1 MWILLLM
8 QIRRRWQR
16 DVTKLPR
23 DWWLLI
29 ASINMINNKNV
40 CLAKSSS
47 IISITALLS
56 PILLME
62 DTLSATFPDIL
73 KLVNLKTPSE
83 WFCQRHHQQKLI
95 LRQSSKSWKWV
106 GNSCSQSHYRIVC
119 KTPRKA
125 VPILEERKYSVTWR
139 NLAWLKGRLNHCLI
153 WVIVH
158 DIYQAQYET
167 GVYKTTLWGISIP
180 ITKF

>member
-1 MWILLLM
+1 MQSYQFRKRQEVIWKFCLTMWILLLM

-119 KTPRKA
+119 RPFRFLRRGST
-125 VPILEERKYSVTWR
+125 VWLEE
-139 NLAWLKGRLNHCLI
+139 
-153 WVIVH
+153 
-158 DIYQAQYET
+158 
-167 GVYKTTLWGISIP
+167 TLRDSREG
-180 ITKF
+180 

>member
-1 MWILLLM
+1 MQSYQFRKRQKNIWKVCLTMWILLLM

-47 IISITALLS
+47 IIFITALLP
-56 PILLME
+56 PILLMG

-83 WFCQRHHQQKLI
+83 WFCQRHHRQKI
-95 LRQSSKSWKWV
+95 IFRQSSKSEWV
-106 GNSCSQSHYRIVC
+106 
-119 KTPRKA
+119 KA
-125 VPILEERKYSVTWR
+125 VHNPIVE
-139 NLAWLKGRLNHCLI
+139 
-153 WVIVH
+153 
-158 DIYQAQYET
+158 
-167 GVYKTTLWGISIP
+167 
-180 ITKF
+180 